1 MDGARGYSVVHP
13 DTDPRRDYRTVCEVS
28 GANGIFDS
36 LVARMAPGGEM
47 CLAGFYSEPVSFTF
61 PPAFMRQLRFRI
73 AAQWKESDLQAIAT
87 LANSGALALDG
98 LITHREP
105 VSRAAHAYAT
115 AFGDPHCVKMILD
128 WRTAA

>member
-1 MDGARGYSVVHP
+1 
-13 DTDPRRDYRTVCEVS
+13 
-28 GANGIFDS
+28 
-36 LVARMAPGGEM
+36 M